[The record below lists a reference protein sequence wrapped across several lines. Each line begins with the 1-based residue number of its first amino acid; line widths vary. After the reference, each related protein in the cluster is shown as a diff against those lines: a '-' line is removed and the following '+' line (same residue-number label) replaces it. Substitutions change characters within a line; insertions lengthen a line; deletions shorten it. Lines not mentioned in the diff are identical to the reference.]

1 MSVPDT
7 AVSTRPNN
15 VPFVRSAVPADHAAI
30 RDVHVIGVPDARRIS
45 VPAYYLGRPAALW
58 LAAFAPRSTTHKI
71 TSRVV
76 RQPYGA
82 AGLGQHMR

>member
-1 MSVPDT
+1 MT
-7 AVSTRPNN
+7 THTRT
-15 VPFVRSAVPADHAAI
+15 
-30 RDVHVIGVPDARRIS
+30 RRIS

-82 AGLGQHMR
+82 AGLRAPDIVDR